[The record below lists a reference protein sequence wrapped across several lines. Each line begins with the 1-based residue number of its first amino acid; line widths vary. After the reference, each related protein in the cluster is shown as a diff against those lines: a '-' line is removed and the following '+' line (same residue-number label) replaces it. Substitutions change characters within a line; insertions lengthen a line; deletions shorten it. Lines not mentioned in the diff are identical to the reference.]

1 MRPLIPRDQHLDW
14 PVEQALSGP
23 GYRGPRAAC
32 AVRAKAGP
40 GAALSSHRPYHE
52 EPPEDLEDLD
62 AGAVVLFLAVV
73 LAAVVLAAVALG
85 AAS

>member
-1 MRPLIPRDQHLDW
+1 M
-14 PVEQALSGP
+14 
-23 GYRGPRAAC
+23 
-32 AVRAKAGP
+32 P
-40 GAALSSHRPYHE
+40 GARQSRARRRAQLSHRPYHE